1 MRAPTPLSVD
11 STFQGLLVLW
21 HGLTCHRVQ
30 EGSSKSQRKFVVISW
45 KKHLKLKYWYVIYK
59 IFFLKRI
66 TWFTAQSV
74 LNPYTNDSGIKN
86 VEDFDFYKYLTK
98 TKYHIHIVIRVYDM
112 YMPLCIIHKYK
123 CLKTN
128 ELCYLLTAKTI
139 YHLLYKLFQGFFG
152 GF

>member
-1 MRAPTPLSVD
+1 MSFPR
-11 STFQGLLVLW
+11 
-21 HGLTCHRVQ
+21 H
-30 EGSSKSQRKFVVISW
+30 KFMS
-45 KKHLKLKYWYVIYK
+45 LVIYK
-59 IFFLKRI
+59 NFFFKRI

-152 GF
+152 VFLSRTNGIFYLKHKHEFCVLGWICV